1 MKKSLKIWSVFLSM
15 LVLVF
20 VFTACSDDNINNDQ
34 DNVNVPTSVKEAF
47 DQGFPEATDVSWK
60 ESNGF
65 WVASFNLGNSRA
77 KAATQQNKAWYQH
90 DGKFNMS
97 KLELSVYELEMKYAK
112 VNDGWKASAYFSAGF
127 KIDDIDLLQRAGS
140 LEAVIK
146 IEVEKGK
153 EEFDLYFTLDGKLI
167 KEVPDTDDDIDEE
180 FMPCPLQLIKY
191 LQEKYPNAIVV
202 EFEAEYDDNTMLYE
216 LSIVTKIGSLKVEK
230 ELVFDADYT
239 FLYAK
244 IEIEDEIL
252 AKLIKKLYT
261 PELIAKLKEIT
272 GEDDPEE
279 WDFEIIEK
287 VDGLYSIYVED
298 KNDNLVEFIKNLNPN
313 DFIK

>member
-1 MKKSLKIWSVFLSM
+1 
-15 LVLVF
+15 
-20 VFTACSDDNINNDQ
+20 
-34 DNVNVPTSVKEAF
+34 
-47 DQGFPEATDVSWK
+47 
-60 ESNGF
+60 
-65 WVASFNLGNSRA
+65 
-77 KAATQQNKAWYQH
+77 
-90 DGKFNMS
+90 
-97 KLELSVYELEMKYAK
+97 MKYSK
-112 VNDGWKASAYFSAGF
+112 VNDGWKASAYFSTGF

-180 FMPCPLQLIKY
+180 FMPCPLQLLKY
-191 LQEKYPNAIVV
+191 LQEKYPQAIVV

-252 AKLIKKLYT
+252 AKLIKKFYT
-261 PELIAKLKEIT
+261 HELIAQLKEIT
-272 GEDDPEE
+272 GENDPEE
-279 WDFEIIEK
+279 WDIEIIEN
-287 VDGLYSIYVED
+287 VNGLYSIYVED
-298 KNDNLVEFIKNLNPN
+298 KNDKMVEFTKNLNPN

>member
-34 DNVNVPTSVKEAF
+34 DNTNVPTTVKEAF

-77 KAATQQNKAWYQH
+77 EATTQQNKAWYQY

-97 KLELSVYELEMKYAK
+97 KLELSVYELEMKYSK
-112 VNDGWKASAYFSAGF
+112 VNNGWKASAYFSAGF

-146 IEVEKGK
+146 IEVE
-153 EEFDLYFTLDGKLI
+153 
-167 KEVPDTDDDIDEE
+167 
-180 FMPCPLQLIKY
+180 
-191 LQEKYPNAIVV
+191 
-202 EFEAEYDDNTMLYE
+202 
-216 LSIVTKIGSLKVEK
+216 
-230 ELVFDADYT
+230 
-239 FLYAK
+239 
-244 IEIEDEIL
+244 
-252 AKLIKKLYT
+252 
-261 PELIAKLKEIT
+261 
-272 GEDDPEE
+272 
-279 WDFEIIEK
+279 
-287 VDGLYSIYVED
+287 
-298 KNDNLVEFIKNLNPN
+298 
-313 DFIK
+313 

>member
-1 MKKSLKIWSVFLSM
+1 MKKSLKLWSAFLSM
-15 LVLVF
+15 LVMVF
-20 VFTACSDDNINNDQ
+20 VFTACSDDNINTDQ
-34 DNVNVPTSVKEAF
+34 DNMNVPTSVKEAF
-47 DQGFPEATDVSWK
+47 SQGFPEATDVSWK

-65 WVASFNLGNSRA
+65 WVASFNLSNSRA
-77 KAATQQNKAWYQH
+77 YVTKQNKAWYQN

-97 KLELSVYELEMKYAK
+97 KLELSVYELEMKYSK

-167 KEVPDTDDDIDEE
+167 KAVPDDDDDDIDEE

-191 LQEKYPNAIVV
+191 LQEKYPQAIVV
-202 EFEAEYDDNTMLYE
+202 EFEVEYDDNTMLYE

-230 ELVFDADYT
+230 ELVFDTDYT

-252 AKLIKKLYT
+252 TKLIKKMLT
-261 PELIAKLKEIT
+261 PELIKQLTELT
-272 GEDDPEE
+272 GENDPEE
-279 WDFEIIEK
+279 WDIEIIEN
-287 VDGLYSIYVED
+287 VNGLYSIYVED
-298 KNDNLVEFIKNLNPN
+298 KNDNMVEWRKDLNPN

>member
-1 MKKSLKIWSVFLSM
+1 
-15 LVLVF
+15 
-20 VFTACSDDNINNDQ
+20 
-34 DNVNVPTSVKEAF
+34 
-47 DQGFPEATDVSWK
+47 
-60 ESNGF
+60 
-65 WVASFNLGNSRA
+65 
-77 KAATQQNKAWYQH
+77 
-90 DGKFNMS
+90 MS

-167 KEVPDTDDDIDEE
+167 KAVPDTDDDIDEE
-180 FMPCPLQLIKY
+180 FMPCPLQLLKY

-261 PELIAKLKEIT
+261 PELIAQLEEIT
-272 GEDDPEE
+272 GEDDPKE
-279 WDFEIIEK
+279 WDFEIIENAK
-287 VDGLYSIYVED
+287 GLYSIYVED
-298 KNDNLVEFIKNLNPN
+298 KNDEMVELIKNLNPN